1 MVCATYARRMGVAPD
16 IHICHAADG
25 AAGQDLA

>member
-1 MVCATYARRMGVAPD
+1 VVQSVYADKTDTIPD

-25 AAGQDLA
+25 AFGLDLQ